1 MAFLDN
7 ENEKLRKERLKN
19 LEDKRLAFAEKLDKQ
34 GFKPEKML
42 FCSAENGS
50 FTALA
55 RAGGKYAVITSPVF
69 GDESGGFALH
79 LLDEINYRKEDQ
91 FIKAEGMGGIF
102 GFGKK
107 GAVGFAIIIT
117 LPDGSEVSLEFMA
130 GRNSYLETGL
140 KKNPLLSLKRRRGD
154 SNIMWD
160 MTPLE
165 RSHLNKIETSLADH
179 YLA

>member
-1 MAFLDN
+1 MAFLYNDN
-7 ENEKLRKERLKN
+7 EKIRKERLKS
-19 LEDKRLAFAEKLDKQ
+19 LEDRRLAFAEKLDQQ

-50 FTALA
+50 FAALA
-55 RAGGKYAVITSPVF
+55 RAGRKYAVVTSPVF
-69 GDESGGFALH
+69 NEDGGDFALY
-79 LLDEINYRKEDQ
+79 LMDEINYRREDL

-107 GAVGFAIIIT
+107 GAVGFGIVVT
-117 LPDGSEVSLEFMA
+117 LPDESEVTLEFMA
-130 GRNSYLETGL
+130 GRNSYLETNL

-154 SNIMWD
+154 ANIMWD
-160 MTPLE
+160 MTPIE
-165 RSHLNKIETSLADH
+165 RSHLSKIETSLAEH

>member
-7 ENEKLRKERLKN
+7 DNEKLRKERLKS
-19 LEDKRLAFAEKLDKQ
+19 LEDRRLAFAEKLDQQ

-50 FTALA
+50 FAALA
-55 RAGGKYAVITSPVF
+55 RVGQKYAVVTSPIF
-69 GDESGGFALH
+69 NEDGGDFALH
-79 LLDEINYRKEDQ
+79 LLDEIHYRKEDLY
-91 FIKAEGMGGIF
+91 IKAEGMGGIF

-107 GAVGFAIIIT
+107 GAVGFALIIT
-117 LPDGSEVSLEFMA
+117 LPDESEVSLEFMA
-130 GRNSYLETGL
+130 GRNSYFETKL

-154 SNIMWD
+154 ANIMWD
-160 MTPLE
+160 MTPIE
-165 RSHLNKIETSLADH
+165 RTHLRKIETSLAEH